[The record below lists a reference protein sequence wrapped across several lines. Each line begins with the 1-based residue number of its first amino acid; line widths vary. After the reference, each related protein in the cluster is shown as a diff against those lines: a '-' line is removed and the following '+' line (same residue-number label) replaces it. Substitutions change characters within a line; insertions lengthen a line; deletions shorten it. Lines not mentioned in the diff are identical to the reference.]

1 MATFSLTQEEY
12 EALVALARKG
22 TQSEGEN
29 LRLDKFLKS
38 IEKQNGIERDAVW
51 VQWQE
56 MDSALPPTTS
66 FPAVWPPEMR
76 RYIELV
82 SRKVAKADVDAVL
95 VAQARNP
102 TSVLVTKDPDATVG
116 WTPVDDFFI
125 T

>member
-1 MATFSLTQEEY
+1 
-12 EALVALARKG
+12 
-22 TQSEGEN
+22 
-29 LRLDKFLKS
+29 
-38 IEKQNGIERDAVW
+38 
-51 VQWQE
+51 
-56 MDSALPPTTS
+56 
-66 FPAVWPPEMR
+66 MR